1 MKAHTIL
8 FLAASLLVCGCDSKT
23 AQERLDEASLQPY
36 TNIPPGTL
44 VLVRMRAPV
53 ADYTHIDT
61 AGQPRKYDFIFTNE
75 YIFEG
80 IDYGSAGLR
89 NTNDTKTIYYSG
101 SMVVSITPIK
111 K

>member
-1 MKAHTIL
+1 MKAHIIL
-8 FLAASLLVCGCDSKT
+8 LVTVSLLVCGCSDQT
-23 AQERLDEASLQPY
+23 AQERLDAAKLQRY
-36 TNIPPGTL
+36 TNIPSGTL
-44 VLVRMRAPV
+44 VLVGMRAPV
-53 ADYTHIDT
+53 KDYTHIDT
-61 AGQPRKYDFIFTNE
+61 SGQLRKFDFIFTNE

-89 NTNDTKTIYYSG
+89 ETNGTKTIYYSG

>member
-1 MKAHTIL
+1 MKAHIIL
-8 FLAASLLVCGCDSKT
+8 FATVLLLVCGCSDET
-23 AQERLDEASLQPY
+23 AQERLDAAKLQPY

-44 VLVRMRAPV
+44 VLVVMRAPV
-53 ADYTHIDT
+53 KDYTHIDT
-61 AGQPRKYDFIFTNE
+61 SGQPRKFDFLFTNE

-89 NTNDTKTIYYSG
+89 KTNNTKAIYYSA
-101 SMVVSITPIK
+101 SMIDSITPVK